1 MINLV
6 ADNSWSGSDELDR
19 IAILYEND
27 AWLSDLFEAL
37 AARDVPFTAIRMDDA
52 AVLLERPPSF
62 GVVFNRVSPSSYL
75 RGHGP
80 AITCASSLMKILEA
94 HGHRVINGSMS
105 FSVETSKIAQL
116 LLLRR
121 LGMTTPATIMFNSV
135 GRIGALARGFPFPA
149 LLKPDCGGS
158 GAYIRRAR
166 SYEHLMSLL
175 GTERDLFGPNHL
187 LLLQAEFACGD
198 KTIVRTEF
206 IDGELVYAMRV
217 RPRNT
222 FNLCPAECCHRQA
235 ADPSSSEEP
244 SVQFEAYP
252 DIPAAAVA
260 EARRIVKAAR
270 LDVGGVEYAE
280 LEDGTRSFYDINAT
294 SVYRPEIG
302 ARVGVDASGML
313 AAFLQRELVAHTA
326 RRSVRRT
333 HSVPLR

>member
-6 ADNSWSGSDELDR
+6 ANHSSIGSDDLER

-27 AWLSDLFEAL
+27 AWLGELLEAL
-37 AARDVPFTAIRMDDA
+37 AARDVPFTAIHMDDV

-94 HGHRVINGSMS
+94 HGRRVINGSMS

-135 GRIGALARGFPFPA
+135 GRIAALARGFPFPA

-175 GTERDLFGPNHL
+175 DTERDLFGPNHL
-187 LLLQAEFACGD
+187 LLLQAEFACVD
-198 KTIVRTEF
+198 KAIVRTEF
-206 IDGELVYAMRV
+206 IDGEFVYAMRV
-217 RPRNT
+217 RARNT

-252 DIPAAAVA
+252 DIPSAAVA
-260 EARRIVKAAR
+260 EARRIVQEAQ

-280 LEDGTRSFYDINAT
+280 LDDGTRSFYDINAT

-302 ARVGVDASGML
+302 TRFGVDAPRML
-313 AAFLQRELVAHTA
+313 AAFLRRELAEPTA
-326 RRSVRRT
+326 RRSVGRT